1 MWVEFNKFCGSRS
14 EYQNDIIEYIIEYHG
29 IYHIKCMED
38 KHFCKWNYWDG
49 TIFSSA
55 SIQICFI
62 RKVYYFIGT
71 TYEICFINTCI
82 ANGRGN
88 DLENKELTNEARQ
101 CHHSGSE
108 LPPTTKLLSI
118 EPLTL
123 AQFS

>member
-1 MWVEFNKFCGSRS
+1 MWVEFNKFCGSRY

-38 KHFCKWNYWDG
+38 KHFCKWNYWDC